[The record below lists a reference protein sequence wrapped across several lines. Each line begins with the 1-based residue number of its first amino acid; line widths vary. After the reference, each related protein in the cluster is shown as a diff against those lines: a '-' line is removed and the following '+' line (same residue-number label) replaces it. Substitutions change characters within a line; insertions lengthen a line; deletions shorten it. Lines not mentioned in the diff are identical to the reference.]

1 VSGLVLFTTTQ
12 MLDGSSTEFA
22 ALLNGAAVGV
32 GVDFGFGF
40 GFGEADVAPVAA
52 ATGSFAAVGPD
63 EQATRLNTIAPMPS
77 AVTSPRLPGRRAD
90 ARLSSGRSAF
100 T

>member
-1 VSGLVLFTTTQ
+1 MLV
-12 MLDGSSTEFA
+12 GSSTEFA

-32 GVDFGFGF
+32 GVDFGFGFGF